1 VKLVTAREMQEID
14 RSTIDSGLVAGLEL
28 MENAGRA
35 VAAEAARRLGDPR
48 GARVEILC
56 GKGNN
61 GGDGLV
67 IARVLAGRGARVRVH
82 LTHPPE
88 SLSPDAR
95 ANHARLGATG
105 VTVAILPD
113 EIPETGRVEDPRR
126 RSIAPKQSAPAGD
139 LGGNLHAADL
149 CVDALLGTGVERPLD
164 GRLSALV
171 DLLNHSSR
179 HTLAVDVPSGVDA
192 TTGQILG
199 TAVWADVTVTLG
211 LPKLGCVLHPGG
223 ERVGRLVVANI
234 GFPETMLENVSTPWN
249 WVDADGAR
257 ALVPRLLPTA
267 HKYSRGS
274 VLVVA
279 GSRSYP
285 GAAALAAGA
294 ALRTGAGMVHLV
306 APASIRD
313 LLDAQL
319 REVIVHAAPES
330 ATGSCSPAV
339 LDVLKPILSRV
350 DAVAIGPG
358 LGDTPETREWIRR
371 FLRELDLPAVV
382 DADAVLALPK
392 PPHRG
397 PRIVTPHAG
406 ELARW
411 MDLPKEKAQASRL
424 ETAVTAAAM
433 HEVVVA
439 AKGAPTVVVEPT
451 GRRWVNSTGNPGL
464 GTAGSGDVLTGMV
477 GSLLSQ
483 RLAAPDAAVLGV
495 YLHGLAA
502 DLAAATGSP
511 RSIVAGDIPCFIG
524 QAYHET
530 DNPRI

>member
-14 RSTIDSGLVAGLEL
+14 RATIEAGLVAGLAL

-35 VAAEAARRLGDPR
+35 VAAQAVRLLDDPR
-48 GARVEILC
+48 GARVEIVC

-67 IARVLAGRGARVRVH
+67 IARVLAGRGARVQVH

-88 SLSPDAR
+88 NLTPDAR
-95 ANHARLGATG
+95 ANHSRLGGTG
-105 VTVAILPD
+105 VAVSILPD
-113 EIPETGRVEDPRR
+113 EIPETGRIDDPRR
-126 RSIAPKQSAPAGD
+126 RAVAPPTSADGND
-139 LGGNLHAADL
+139 LARRLRAADL
-149 CVDALLGTGVERPLD
+149 CIDALLGTGVERLLE

-179 HTLAVDVPSGVDA
+179 RTLAVDVPSGVDA
-192 TTGQILG
+192 TTGKILG

-211 LPKLGCVLHPGG
+211 LPKLGCVLEPGR
-223 ERVGRLVVANI
+223 ERVGRLEIANI
-234 GFPETMLENVSTPWN
+234 GFPESVLGGVTTAWN
-249 WVDADGAR
+249 WVDASVAGG
-257 ALVPRLLPTA
+257 LVPRLVPTA
-267 HKYSRGS
+267 HKYSRGCL
-274 VLVVA
+274 LVVA

-285 GAAALAAGA
+285 GAAALAASA

-306 APASIRD
+306 VPASIRD
-313 LLDAQL
+313 ILETQL
-319 REVIVHAAPES
+319 PEVIIHPAPES
-330 ATGSCSPAV
+330 ANGSCAPAV
-339 LDVLKPILSRV
+339 LEVVKPILPRV

-358 LGDTPETREWIRR
+358 VGDSAETREWIRR
-371 FLRELDLPAVV
+371 FLRELELPAVV

-411 MDLPKEKAQASRL
+411 MDLPKEMAQASRL
-424 ETAVTAAAM
+424 ETSVSAAAT
-433 HEVVVA
+433 HEVVVV
-439 AKGAPTVVVEPT
+439 AKGAPTVVVEPSGT
-451 GRRWVNSTGNPGL
+451 RWVNSTGNPGL

-477 GSLLSQ
+477 GSLLAQ
-483 RLAAPDAAVLGV
+483 RLSAPDAATLGV

-502 DLAAATGSP
+502 DLAAASGSP
-511 RSIVAGDIPCFIG
+511 RSILAGDIPRFIG
-524 QAYHET
+524 QAYS
-530 DNPRI
+530 RIDDSRK